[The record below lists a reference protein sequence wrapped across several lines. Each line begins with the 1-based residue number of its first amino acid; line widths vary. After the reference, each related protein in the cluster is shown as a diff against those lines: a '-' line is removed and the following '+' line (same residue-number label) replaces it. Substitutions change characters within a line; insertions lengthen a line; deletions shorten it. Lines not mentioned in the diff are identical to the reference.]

1 MLLLVAADVGKKEE
15 KKNFFALSTYFH
27 GRTQLHHSGQEKILK
42 IVEKW
47 VKGKVN
53 TNFLGFLTNFHGI
66 YLSIK
71 KNSKWNMCV
80 EGLAKL

>member
-1 MLLLVAADVGKKEE
+1 MLGRKK

-66 YLSIK
+66 K

>member
-27 GRTQLHHSGQEKILK
+27 GRTQLHHSGIEKILK

-53 TNFLGFLTNFHGI
+53 TTFLGFLNNFYGI
-66 YLSIK
+66 
-71 KNSKWNMCV
+71 
-80 EGLAKL
+80 